1 MSAPLLADPVT
12 IGNATLYCGDCREI
26 LPALP
31 AVDALITDPVWPNT
45 PHTRDRDCWD
55 AWPEVPDA
63 SVLLAEMFAALPVN
77 PKRAV
82 IVIRNDSD
90 PRFLSAVPAT
100 LPFFRTQIL
109 PYVLPAMIGRK
120 LGGDELAYGFGEPI
134 LPYPEGKH
142 LMSGRADPAQPFKA
156 NGHPCS
162 RSIEHFRYLVKWWSA
177 EGETILD
184 PFMGSAT
191 TGEAAVLSGRNFIGI
206 ELAPAYFDIACQ
218 RLERAQRQQ
227 RLFA

>member
-1 MSAPLLADPVT
+1 V
-12 IGNATLYCGDCREI
+12 IGSATLYLGDCREI
-26 LPALP
+26 LPALDP
-31 AVDALITDPVWPNT
+31 VDALVTDPVWPNV
-45 PHTRDRDCWD
+45 PNTRDRA
-55 AWPEVPDA
+55 AWEGWPDVPDA
-63 SVLLAEMFAALPVN
+63 AALLAQMFAAMPVL

-90 PRFLSAVPAT
+90 PRFLCAVPPA
-100 LPFFRTQIL
+100 LLFYRTQIL
-109 PYVLPAMIGRK
+109 PYVLPSRIGRK

-142 LMSGRADPAQPFKA
+142 LMSGRADPAQPLKA

-162 RSIEHFRYLVKWWSA
+162 RSPAHFKYLIKWWSKIN
-177 EGETILD
+177 ETILD

-191 TGEAAVLSGRNFIGI
+191 TGEAAVISGRKFVGI
-206 ELAPAYFDIACQ
+206 ELVPRYFDIACARIEQ
-218 RLERAQRQQ
+218 ALKQQ